1 MKTDRKPLCRRR
13 LGLVIAWAV
22 LQLSASL
29 FAQPDPELHDK
40 DVSQQAEAVKSQQ
53 LAIGKQAAKDFP
65 QDFHAWR
72 ILGFVYSSHGHQ
84 DEMVECWQK
93 ALPLSP
99 DQSEILDQL
108 AKQAA
113 KVEQHEQAVE
123 YWQQILSADKT
134 VPLLYRNLAASQLVL
149 GQVDDAIRALEMQ
162 IKQTPE
168 DAETLYLLGNARFEL
183 QDFAKA
189 KEYYQ
194 QTLQQ
199 QPDHASATYAMVR
212 TAARLGDTEAA
223 AAYAAKFQKLE
234 AAAQEVDL
242 KVRQQYDDLA
252 QVKARA
258 AVTCVEAAALYR
270 QHDRPDVA
278 VKLLL
283 RAIELDAT
291 NSQAIQ
297 QAADLYLDQQKF
309 PEALTLMQR
318 VVRLQPTLEGFY
330 QLGMLQ
336 ARLKKYVDAENS
348 FRKMVKLAPKEALGY
363 RALAKFYL
371 NTNQKL
377 PLALQTAAA
386 SAKLDASAESLFVWG
401 WALAKNGQLLDA
413 LAALEKAVQL
423 EPENKVY
430 REMLAS
436 VRKTIASQP
445 GAGSP

>member
-1 MKTDRKPLCRRR
+1 MKTERKPIRR
-13 LGLVIAWAV
+13 LPFGLVIVWAW
-22 LQLSASL
+22 LQAASL
-29 FAQPDPELHDK
+29 FAQSGQELPDK
-40 DVSQQAEAVKSQQ
+40 NVSQQAEAIKTQQ
-53 LAIGKQAAKDFP
+53 LAIGKQATKDFS

-84 DEMVECWQK
+84 DEMVECWRM
-93 ALPLSP
+93 ALPLAP
-99 DQSEILDQL
+99 EPTEILDQL

-113 KVEQHEQAVE
+113 KVEQHQQAVE

-223 AAYAAKFQKLE
+223 AEYAAQFQKLE
-234 AAAQEVDL
+234 AAAQEADL

-252 QVKARA
+252 QVKVRA

-283 RAIELDAT
+283 RAIELDAA

-318 VVRLQPTLEGFY
+318 VVQLQPTLEGFY

-386 SAKLDASAESLFVWG
+386 SAKLDRSAESLFVWG
-401 WALAKNGQLLDA
+401 WALAKNGRLLDA

-430 REMLAS
+430 RELLAS